1 MSEDNLIK
9 LLDILAWPATVL
21 VILYFIKDKLP
32 ELFQRMSSLEVG
44 SFKAEFNEGLKEL
57 EEIAETPSTQTTSY
71 LYDSKAIQL
80 QKLAE
85 ISPNGA
91 VVDAWREVELAS
103 LSAAL
108 HNGLNVRGPK
118 GRVAGNAAIK
128 ELSNAGV
135 INDKMAA
142 VYKQLKN
149 LRNQAA
155 HHEGQISSAQAKEYA
170 LAALEMAGQFRE
182 IKEKDLTNQGSRTA
196 SPPAA

>member
-1 MSEDNLIK
+1 MTEDNLIK
-9 LLDILAWPATVL
+9 LVDILAWPLTVL
-21 VILYFIKDKLP
+21 VILYFLKDKLP
-32 ELFQRMSSLEVG
+32 ELFQRMRSFEVG

-57 EEIAETPSTQTTSY
+57 EEIAEAPSTQTTAY

-128 ELSNAGV
+128 ELSNSGV

-142 VYKQLKN
+142 VYAQLKQ

-155 HHEGQISSAQAKEYA
+155 HHEGQISSGQAKEYA
-170 LAALEMAGQFRE
+170 LTALEIAGQFRE
-182 IKEKDLTNQGSRTA
+182 IKPKDLTRPSN
-196 SPPAA
+196 